1 MNTEAVEKR
10 GIRKIVE
17 GVVVSSKMNKSVVVA
32 VGTYKKDPRFGK
44 FVRKTKKY
52 LAHDETNQCGE
63 GDKVLISESR
73 PLSKLKRWKVDRIV
87 EKAV

>member
-1 MNTEAVEKR
+1 MITEAVEKR

-17 GVVVSSKMNKSVVVA
+17 GVVVSTKMNKSVVVA
-32 VGTYKKDPRFGK
+32 VGTYKKDPHFGK

-73 PLSKLKRWKVDRIV
+73 PLSKLKRWKVDTIV
-87 EKAV
+87 KKAV